1 MPALFSRTATL
12 TYVLISLSTIMSGCV
27 TVQGI
32 NSQAAASVATNYET
46 AKRNGLKGEQ
56 CKYART
62 AAELFFRAN
71 DDQNLMKWR
80 SIATADC
87 ALPAIESENSG
98 RIGVQLAQIPRD
110 VQQRVERSRG
120 VYVAAVTVDSPAHRA
135 DIRAG
140 DVITAVNGKE
150 IVDLKDLGLLQGEA
164 KRACD
169 SKVQMQISVMRD
181 AAISKELSV
190 VVCK

>member
-12 TYVLISLSTIMSGCV
+12 TYALISLSTIMSGCV

-32 NSQAAASVATNYET
+32 NSQAAANFATNYET

-56 CKYART
+56 CKYARA
-62 AAELFFRAN
+62 AAELFLRAN

-169 SKVQMQISVMRD
+169 SKVQLQISVMRD

>member
-1 MPALFSRTATL
+1 MSALFSRTSTL
-12 TYVLISLSTIMSGCV
+12 TYVLVSLSIILTGCV
-27 TVQGI
+27 TAQGI
-32 NSQAAASVATNYET
+32 NSQAAANVATNYET
-46 AKRNGLKGEQ
+46 AKRNGLKEEQ
-56 CKYART
+56 CRYAR
-62 AAELFFRAN
+62 AAADLFLRAN

-87 ALPAIESENSG
+87 ALRAVESENSG

-110 VQQRVERSRG
+110 VQHRLERNRG

-135 DIRAG
+135 DIRTG

-150 IVDLKDLGLLQGEA
+150 VVDLKDLGLLQVEA

-169 SKVQMQISVMRD
+169 SKAQLRVSVMRD
-181 AAISKELSV
+181 AATSKELSV
-190 VVCK
+190 VICK